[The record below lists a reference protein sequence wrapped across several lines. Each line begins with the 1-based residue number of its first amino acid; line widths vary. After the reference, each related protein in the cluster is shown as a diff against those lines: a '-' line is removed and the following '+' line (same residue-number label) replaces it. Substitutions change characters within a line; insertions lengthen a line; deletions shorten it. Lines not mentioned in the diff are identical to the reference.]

1 MDVKIT
7 LAALLLRR
15 NFSLFEEG
23 GTKIK
28 TRLFHISTQAKRRTL
43 LLKEAEEVIK
53 LVNQLKA
60 GK

>member
-1 MDVKIT
+1 MDIKIT

-15 NFSLFEEG
+15 HYNLFEEG
-23 GTKIK
+23 GTRTK

-43 LLKEAEEVIK
+43 LLKEAEETIK
-53 LVNQLKA
+53 LINQLKV